1 MSSST
6 GVSPEKEIREH
17 EHSPANGMRHRGDAT
32 SRMDYNNPIG
42 GPVSEN
48 GAANSGASI
57 TPHKRREIRRRLR
70 QKHNHV
76 APMVR
81 WTKFMHS
88 DTKNRTF

>member
-6 GVSPEKEIREH
+6 ALTPEKEVREH
-17 EHSPANGMRHRGDAT
+17 EHNETNGMRYRGDQT
-32 SRMDYNNPIG
+32 SRKDYNNPIG
-42 GPVSEN
+42 GPASEN
-48 GAANSGASI
+48 GAPNSTASI
-57 TPHKRREIRRRLR
+57 TPHKRREIRRRLK